1 MNKKR
6 FFLLLATVISTNI
19 MFANDYPV
27 ETQSIQ
33 TKKNKVV
40 QPNNSS
46 PKKMKEMGQNWVP

>member
-1 MNKKR
+1 ML
-6 FFLLLATVISTNI
+6 FATIISTNI
-19 MFANDYPV
+19 MFANDCPV
-27 ETQSIQ
+27 ETQETQSIQ